1 MCYSFAVPSN
11 GLLSELPINFQ
22 NDGLSWDQLRLDQEW
37 EKSSSKEEIKHVL
50 GLRGQPR
57 SSQFRVVEP
66 GQRAYPRY
74 FAPGIVCDEGKNWLR
89 PLRYSIRPSNS
100 AWDLSTK
107 YSLYNARLDRL
118 LEAKT
123 WRPLIGHR
131 HGILPFTSFFE
142 WVERKGKKTQIQ
154 FIPEGRSLMW
164 APILWDYWTSPGK
177 EVGHFSCTLITDD
190 PAPEVEAAG
199 HDRSPIFLDA
209 DYMEA
214 WLDAESGSAEGWQ
227 EFLKGHRETVAYRH
241 SLAA

>member
-57 SSQFRVVEP
+57 ASQFRLVEP

-74 FAPGIVCDEGKNWLR
+74 FAPGIVCDESKNWLR

-118 LEAKT
+118 LEQ
-123 WRPLIGHR
+123 RLG
-131 HGILPFTSFFE
+131 
-142 WVERKGKKTQIQ
+142 
-154 FIPEGRSLMW
+154 
-164 APILWDYWTSPGK
+164 
-177 EVGHFSCTLITDD
+177 D
-190 PAPEVEAAG
+190 P
-199 HDRSPIFLDA
+199 
-209 DYMEA
+209 
-214 WLDAESGSAEGWQ
+214 
-227 EFLKGHRETVAYRH
+227 
-241 SLAA
+241 